1 MLAIVKEV
9 EGMDA
14 LLSDFRA
21 FASLPEPQRDW
32 VELSGLVSDS
42 VALYA
47 ASYPEVR
54 FSLDR
59 LPAGLTLRIDRAR

>member
-9 EGMDA
+9 EDMDA
-14 LLSDFRA
+14 LLTDFRT

-32 VELSGLVSDS
+32 AELSGLVADS

-54 FSLDR
+54 F
-59 LPAGLTLRIDRAR
+59 PP